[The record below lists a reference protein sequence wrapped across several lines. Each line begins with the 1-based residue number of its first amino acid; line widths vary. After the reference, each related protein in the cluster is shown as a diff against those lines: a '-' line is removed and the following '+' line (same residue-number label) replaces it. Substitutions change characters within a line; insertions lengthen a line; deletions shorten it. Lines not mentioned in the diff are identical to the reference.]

1 MSTVAEA
8 LTLAKQHLQGGDLQ
22 RAEMIYRQ
30 ILQVDPSQVD
40 ALHFLGVIAHQV
52 GKHGVAVQYM
62 EQSVALAPSHGGL
75 HYNLGSAYQALGK
88 NDQAAASF
96 REAIRLMPNFA
107 DAHNNLGNTLADQEK
122 LDEAIACYRR
132 ALALKPQYATAHYNL
147 GNCFRKQ
154 GHWEEA
160 AACYRQA
167 LTLKPDDAKAHL
179 NLGNVLLEQNQL
191 DDAVLHYQEAVRFN
205 PRDAQAHNNLGN
217 ALQLLGR
224 LDDAAASYLLAVQLQ
239 PDYADAH
246 YNLGHVFVELKRL
259 DEASA
264 SYSRALALNPNL
276 VGAHASLATVFAEQ
290 GCADEAVASLEQAV
304 RLQPAARLRIALAT
318 RLPVIY
324 QSMDELESWRERLIG
339 EVRQL
344 REQHVVHDLTE
355 DPGLNLFYLAFQ
367 GLNDREIQTEVARLY
382 REGSGVKGQGS
393 GNKKIQV
400 GFISTFFR
408 NHTIGHWMRGLV
420 AQLSRDKFTVTVL
433 SIGRHDDE
441 IAKFFKTHCDRYLE
455 VPKHLPSARKL
466 IAEQKLDVLFY
477 ADIGMSPLTYSLAF
491 SRLAPVQC
499 VTLGHPVTTGIS
511 TIDYF
516 ISSEQLET
524 AGADQ
529 HYSEKLVQLKMLPIY
544 YYRTKGATGQRSDV
558 RDQFGLTSEDHVY
571 VCPQSLFKFH
581 PEFDAL
587 LGGILRGDPRG
598 VLVLSQGVIPQ
609 WPRLLRQ
616 RFAAT
621 LPDLVDRIRFLPA
634 LSYADYL
641 NLLAASDVQLD
652 TVPFGGGNTSY
663 DGLTV
668 GTPIVTMPTQFMRG
682 RITSSLY
689 RQMGILDCVAGSP
702 DEYIKI
708 ALRLGTEPD
717 YRNAVR
723 ESILEANDELFENN
737 LGIRELE
744 HFLEQAV
751 LSSSPGA

>member
-22 RAEMIYRQ
+22 RAEKIYRQ

-52 GKHGVAVQYM
+52 GKHGIAVQYM
-62 EQSVALAPSHGGL
+62 EKSVALAPAHAGL

-88 NDQAAASF
+88 LDQAAARF
-96 REAIRLMPNFA
+96 REAIRLLPDFA

-122 LDEAIACYRR
+122 LDEAIACFRH
-132 ALALKPQYATAHYNL
+132 ALALKPKYATAYYNL

-191 DDAVLHYQEAVRFN
+191 DDAVLHYQEAVRFD
-205 PRDAQAHNNLGN
+205 PRDAQAHSNLGN

-276 VGAHASLATVFAEQ
+276 AGAHASLATVLAEQ
-290 GCADEAVASLEQAV
+290 GSADKAVSSLEQAV
-304 RLQPAARLRIALAT
+304 RLQPGARLRIALAT
-318 RLPVIY
+318 RMPVIY
-324 QSMDELESWRERLIG
+324 QSMDELESWRGRLIG

-344 REQHVVHDLTE
+344 REQNVVHDLTV

-367 GLNDREIQTEVARLY
+367 GLNDREIQTEIARLY

-393 GNKKIQV
+393 DNKKIQV

-420 AQLSRDKFTVTVL
+420 AQLSRDKFSVTVL
-433 SIGRHDDE
+433 SVGRHDDE

-499 VTLGHPVTTGIS
+499 VTLGHPVTTGID

-516 ISSEQLET
+516 ISSAQLET
-524 AGADQ
+524 AGAEQ

-544 YYRTKGATGQRSDV
+544 YYRTGGPRGQRSAV

-581 PEFDAL
+581 PDFDAL

-598 VLVLSQGVIPQ
+598 VLVLSQGMIPQ
-609 WPRLLRQ
+609 WPQLLLK

-621 LPDLVDRIRFLPA
+621 LPDLGDRIRFLPA
-634 LSYADYL
+634 LSYADFL
-641 NLLAASDVQLD
+641 NLLASSDVQLD

-668 GTPIVTMPTQFMRG
+668 GTPIVTMPTQLLRG

-708 ALRLGTEPD
+708 ALRLGTDLD

-723 ESILEANDELFENN
+723 ESILEAKDELFENSR
-737 LGIRELE
+737 GIRELE

-751 LSSSPGA
+751 LSS